1 MVDLAE
7 FGGEMSSQAASMQDY
22 KRTIGMVALGYWS
35 AALTNGALR
44 VVLPVYLASIGVSIS
59 KIAFLFFLFKFAE
72 IFAPMGIGIMLNRW
86 GYKRTF
92 LTGLAIHSLISFL
105 YLVPTFIGIYV
116 ERFIRGMLYF
126 ADMSSVYVKHFAAR
140 EKQRFLINMVLGL
153 KEASKGVGMIGGGLL
168 IAYLSL
174 EQTVA
179 VFAILTAFSTLA
191 AAVYLPDLKEKA
203 RMPVLKIWG
212 AVNKQIKTLGL
223 GFGFLNGA
231 LDAWGVVV
239 LPVYLTQVLGVAPA
253 FVGTVMMAEYVFQGL
268 IVTFFSKYVNL
279 GWAPRKLLV
288 LGSLLLIPVCFVMSL
303 PATLYMFLGLVFVYM
318 FLFSSSMVY
327 YNHLMLEFA
336 SEEKTSLDL
345 ATYTTLTNLFKPFGV
360 FVSGLLVD
368 SMGFSWAYY
377 FAAFLTLCSA
387 LTCLA
392 LPKSDAPE
400 PQFQGAYA
408 TETRASD

>member
-1 MVDLAE
+1 MVTDAT
-7 FGGEMSSQAASMQDY
+7 STQDH
-22 KRTIGMVALGYWS
+22 KHTIGMVALGYWS

-44 VVLPVYLASIGVSIS
+44 VVLPVYLVSVGVSIS

-72 IFAPMGIGIMLNRW
+72 IFAPIGIGVMLNRW

-92 LTGLAIHSLISFL
+92 LTGLAIHSLISTLF
-105 YLVPTFIGIYV
+105 LVPSFVAIYV

-126 ADMSSVYVKHFAAR
+126 ADMSSVYVKHFAPK
-140 EKQRFLINMVLGL
+140 EKQRFLINMILGL

-168 IAYLSL
+168 IAYLTL
-174 EQTVA
+174 EHTVLI
-179 VFAILTAFSTLA
+179 FAALTAFSTVVA
-191 AAVYLPDLKEKA
+191 GFYLPDLKEQV

-212 AVNKQIKTLGL
+212 SVDKRIKTLGL

-239 LPVYLTQVLGVAPA
+239 LPVYLTQVFGVAPA

-279 GWAPRKLLV
+279 GSSPRKLLV
-288 LGSLLLIPVCFVMSL
+288 LGGLLLIPVSLALSL
-303 PATLYMFLGLVFVYM
+303 PTALYPFLALVFVYM
-318 FLFSSSMVY
+318 FFFSASMVY

-345 ATYTTLTNLFKPFGV
+345 ATYTTLTNIFKPVGV
-360 FVSGLLVD
+360 FVSGLLVE
-368 SMGFSWAYY
+368 SWGFSSAYY
-377 FAAFLTLCSA
+377 FAALLTLCSA
-387 LTCLA
+387 VTCLA
-392 LPKSDAPE
+392 LPRSEAESVDVTRDYLPE
-400 PQFQGAYA
+400 SA
-408 TETRASD
+408 TSK